1 MTNNIFIYLTFGSW
15 IILVIYWTIQAK
27 TNAQTGF
34 VSELSSLVK
43 LTVSAFII
51 YVPIFGWLV
60 KELYSVNIWI
70 NILGIILCGVGV
82 FFMVWARHILG
93 KNWSGKV
100 MIQKEHSLIK
110 EGPYSLV
117 RHPQY
122 FGFLLALLG
131 TALIL
136 GQIFGFVW
144 YLFLAFGLIVK
155 SKQEEKILANEFPEE
170 YLEYKQKVKMIVPFI
185 L

>member
-15 IILVIYWTIQAK
+15 IILVVYWIIQAK
-27 TNAQTGF
+27 TNAQTSF

-60 KELYSVNIWI
+60 KELYSANIWI
-70 NILGIILCGVGV
+70 NVLGIILCGVGV

-100 MIQKEHSLIK
+100 MIQEDHSLIK
-110 EGPYSLV
+110 EAPYSLV

-131 TALIL
+131 TTLVL
-136 GQIFGFVW
+136 GQ
-144 YLFLAFGLIVK
+144 LFSFIWFLLMVVSMIIK
-155 SKQEEKILANEFPEE
+155 SKQEDKLLMNEFPNE
-170 YLEYKQKVKMIVPFI
+170 YPDYKKKVKMLFPFI